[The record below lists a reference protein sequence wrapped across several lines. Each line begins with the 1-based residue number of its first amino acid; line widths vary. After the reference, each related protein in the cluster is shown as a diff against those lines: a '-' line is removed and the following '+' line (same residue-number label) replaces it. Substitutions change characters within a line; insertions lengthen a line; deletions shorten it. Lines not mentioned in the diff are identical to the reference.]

1 MRTNIIRMR
10 PDNSDLFTFIFFE
23 VLDENGSVSDGE
35 VKFLI
40 FAVDLNKNTSTPLII
55 SSLMGSKYS
64 ILRISRWKHPIYPE
78 MEPKITFSAS
88 SPYLHLSI
96 SIAVRG

>member
-1 MRTNIIRMR
+1 MR

-40 FAVDLNKNTSTPLII
+40 FAVDSSDYLVVDGLEVLDLTDIEVEASDISGDGTKNNFLLIY
-55 SSLMGSKYS
+55 LDCCQRLAYS
-64 ILRISRWKHPIYPE
+64 Y
-78 MEPKITFSAS
+78 FD
-88 SPYLHLSI
+88 
-96 SIAVRG
+96 